1 MLAHKGITGD
11 TNSLRDAYSIVS
23 DAQRDGIRVVVI
35 TTVELR
41 ALTSSGDLIVLLKE
55 KLCDLAV
62 KGGTL

>member
-1 MLAHKGITGD
+1 MLAHNGITGD

-23 DAQRDGIRVVVI
+23 DAQRDGIRILVI

-41 ALTSSGDLIVLLKE
+41 ALTCSGDLIVLLKE